1 MLSTIRHKTASWVA
15 KVLFVILIFAFG
27 AWGVG
32 DIFRGNTKSAPIAKV
47 GNLEY
52 SEVELNHDLR
62 QTLQKYQQQYPQLT
76 MQQLKALGIAQRVV
90 DQGINDKLF
99 QVYAHN
105 LGISVPSSMVL
116 QTIQVNP
123 SFKGPVDGKFSRQ
136 QFLSVLSQ
144 NGMDEAGYVTQVRQD
159 LLNRLL
165 FRALIRSTQVP
176 QQLTNEIYGYQAET
190 RAADVL
196 VIPAA
201 SVTNIPQPDDA
212 ALEQF
217 HKDHG
222 KQYMRPEYRAV
233 NILVL
238 SPNDF
243 MKGVTVSDQEIA
255 QAYDQHKAEYSTPET
270 RDIDQVVVQ
279 DPAVA
284 DKVLAAMKSGKTFA
298 AAVKEV
304 TGKDP
309 VDLGAQSKDA
319 LQPKELQDPAFALAA
334 DAVSAPVKTAF
345 GIHLLH
351 AKSITPGNTQ
361 TLDQMK
367 DQIRNNLALGKAND
381 SLVQVLNQ
389 LDDSLGGGA
398 SVADAAKKLNLT
410 LKTVDAMDNAGAD
423 KAGKDLGL
431 RPDVIALVQQT
442 ESGSTSQVVPLQD
455 GAYAVVQVTGVTP
468 PELKPL
474 TEVKDQVTK
483 DWTADQQMQAVVK
496 QAAQLTDK
504 LRSGGTLAE
513 AAKGLNIEL
522 KHSTALARTIGD
534 QNNGIAPDLAQKLFA
549 AKVGDY
555 VDGQT
560 ADGAVIAQLTGVT
573 PAVATDHQDDAKIVS
588 DKLLQDLRFQLT
600 DEFSTALQQEIP
612 VTRNDALV
620 DKALSEE

>member
-1 MLSTIRHKTASWVA
+1 MLSTIRHKTASWIA

-62 QTLQKYQQQYPQLT
+62 QTLQQYQQQYPQLT
-76 MQQLKALGIAQRVV
+76 MQQLKTLGIAQKVV

-99 QVYAHN
+99 QVYARQ

-116 QTIQVNP
+116 QTIQVDPN
-123 SFKGPVDGKFSRQ
+123 FKGLDGKFNRQ

-144 NGMDEAGYVTQVRQD
+144 HGIDEAGYVAQTRQS

-165 FRALIRSTQVP
+165 FRALFRSSQVP

-201 SVTNIPQPDDA
+201 SVTNVPQPDDA

-217 HKDHG
+217 HKDHS
-222 KQYMRPEYRAV
+222 KQYMRSEYRAV
-233 NILVL
+233 NILLL

-243 MKGVTVSDQEIA
+243 MKGINVTDQEIA
-255 QAYDQHKAEYSTPET
+255 QAYDQHKADYSTPET

-284 DKVLAAMKSGKTFA
+284 DKILAAMKSGKTFA

-304 TGKDP
+304 TGTDP
-309 VDLGAQSKDA
+309 VDLGAHSKDT

-334 DAVSAPVKTAF
+334 DAVSQPVKTAF

-361 TLDQMK
+361 TLDQVK
-367 DQIRNNLALGKAND
+367 DQLRNNLALGKAND

-389 LDDSLGGGA
+389 LDDALGGGA

-410 LKTVDAMDNAGAD
+410 LKTVDAMDNTGAD
-423 KAGKDLGL
+423 KQGKDLGL
-431 RPDVIALVQQT
+431 RPDIIALVQQT

-455 GAYAVVQVTGVTP
+455 GAYAVAQVTGVTP

-474 TEVKDQVTK
+474 AEVKDQVTK
-483 DWTADQQMQAVVK
+483 DWIADQQMQAAVK

-504 LRSGGTLAE
+504 LRNGGTLADQ
-513 AAKGLNIEL
+513 AKALKLEV
-522 KHSTALARTIGD
+522 KHSAAIARTIGD
-534 QNNGIAPDLAQKLFA
+534 QDNGVAPELAQKLFA
-549 AKVGDY
+549 AKAGDY
-555 VDGQT
+555 VDGQM

-573 PAVATDHQDDAKIVS
+573 AAVATDHKDDAKTIT

-600 DEFSTALQQEIP
+600 DEFSAALQQEIP

>member
-1 MLSTIRHKTASWVA
+1 MLSTIRHKTASWIA

-62 QTLQKYQQQYPQLT
+62 QTLQQYQQQYPQLT
-76 MQQLKALGIAQRVV
+76 MQQLKTLGIAQKVV
-90 DQGINDKLF
+90 EQGINDKLF

-105 LGISVPSSMVL
+105 LGITVPSSMVL

-144 NGMDEAGYVTQVRQD
+144 NGMDEAGYVAQTRQT

-165 FRALIRSTQVP
+165 FRALFRSTQVP
-176 QQLTNEIYGYQAET
+176 QQLTDEIYSYQAET

-196 VIPAA
+196 LIPAA
-201 SVTNIPQPDDA
+201 SITNIPQPDDA
-212 ALEQF
+212 ALTQF
-217 HKDHG
+217 HKDHS
-222 KQYMRPEYRAV
+222 KQYMRPEYRAA
-233 NILVL
+233 NILLL

-243 MKGVTVSDQEIA
+243 MKGVMVTDQEIA
-255 QAYDQHKAEYSTPET
+255 QAYDQHKADYSTPET

-284 DKVLAAMKSGKTFA
+284 DKILAAMKSGKSFV

-304 TGKDP
+304 TGNDP
-309 VDLGAQSKDA
+309 VDLGAHSKDT

-351 AKSITPGNTQ
+351 AKSITPGNIQ
-361 TLDQMK
+361 TLDQVK
-367 DQIRNNLALGKAND
+367 DQLRNNLALGKAND
-381 SLVQVLNQ
+381 NLVQVLNQ
-389 LDDSLGGGA
+389 LDDALGGGA
-398 SVADAAKKLNLT
+398 SVADAAKKLNLS
-410 LKTVDAMDNAGAD
+410 LKTVDAVDASGAD
-423 KAGKDLGL
+423 KQGKDIGL
-431 RPDVIALVQQT
+431 RPDIIALVQQT

-455 GAYAVVQVTGVTP
+455 GTYAVVQVTGVTP
-468 PELKPL
+468 PEVKPL
-474 TEVKDQVTK
+474 AEVKDQVSK
-483 DWTADQQMQAVVK
+483 DWIADQQIQAVIK

-504 LRSGGTLAE
+504 LRNGGNLADE
-513 AAKGLNIEL
+513 AKSLNIEL
-522 KHSTALARTIGD
+522 KHSAALARTIGD
-534 QNNGIAPDLAQKLFA
+534 QDNGISPELAQKLFA

-560 ADGAVIAQLTGVT
+560 SDGAVVAQLTGIT
-573 PAVATDHQDDAKIVS
+573 AAIAADHKDDAKIVS

-600 DEFSTALQQEIP
+600 DEFSAALQQEIP